1 MKVKDLIKELQNFN
15 QEAELEFVIS
25 EVDGDNYGLEQL
37 SFNPYDE
44 HLMKTSN
51 TKATNVEFIL
61 SLGEELIIKHIR
73 RRQWKIA

>member
-15 QEAELEFVIS
+15 QEAELEFVIP

-51 TKATNVEFIL
+51 TKATSVEFIL

-73 RRQWKIA
+73 RR

>member
-15 QEAELEFVIS
+15 QEAELEFVVS

-73 RRQWKIA
+73 RR

>member
-1 MKVKDLIKELQNFN
+1 MKIKDLIEELQNFN
-15 QEAELEFVIS
+15 QEAELEFVVS

-37 SFNPYDE
+37 SFNPFDE

-61 SLGEELIIKHIR
+61 SLGDELMIKHTR
-73 RRQWKIA
+73 RR

>member
-15 QEAELEFVIS
+15 QEAELEFVVS

-61 SLGEELIIKHIR
+61 SLGDELMIKHTR
-73 RRQWKIA
+73 RR

>member
-1 MKVKDLIKELQNFN
+1 MKVKDLIEELQNFN
-15 QEAELEFVIS
+15 QEAELEFVVS

-37 SFNPYDE
+37 SFNPFDE

-61 SLGEELIIKHIR
+61 SLGDELTIKHAR
-73 RRQWKIA
+73 RR